1 MSGKDIFEIISSQY
15 FELTNSEKKV
25 ADYVLANRINA
36 QYMSI
41 SELAEECEVADAT
54 ISRFCRRL
62 GLSGYSAFKLELAKG
77 SMGPRSITQESDIRA
92 AVEDEGRK
100 DFDMMC
106 KVRLRESVSALE
118 QTAKLISPSQLRRA
132 AELLSKAK
140 RVICMGQGSSMV
152 LAQEAWTM
160 FSTISP
166 KFTFISDSHF
176 QLNSVALMTPE
187 DVILFI
193 SYSGSTKAFQD
204 IMKISKERGVKVILV
219 SRFPKSPGGQ
229 MADIVLQCGSNEGPL
244 QAGSASARIAQIF
257 VLDLLFTEVCG
268 LDPEGAVRNRELVAE
283 AASLKHL

>member
-1 MSGKDIFEIISSQY
+1 MNGKDIFEIISSQY

-25 ADYVLANRINA
+25 ADYVLANRINT

-100 DFDMMC
+100 DFDLMC
-106 KVRLRESVSALE
+106 KARLRESVSALE
-118 QTAKLISPSQLRRA
+118 QTAKLISPSQLRQA
-132 AELLSKAK
+132 AELLSKAN

-176 QLNSVALMTPE
+176 QLNSVALMSSE

-204 IMKISKERGVKVILV
+204 IMKISKARGVKVILI

-268 LDPEGAVRNRELVAE
+268 LDPEGSVRNRELVAE